1 MLNLNKTMQEVFI
14 NKISKFLPNSPISN
28 DEMEEYLGKIDGR
41 PSKAKRLVLR
51 SNKITTRYYAINKE
65 GIATHTNAQ
74 LVAESIKLLVE
85 NTNDLKKI
93 EMLTAGTSSPD
104 QFMPSHA
111 VMVHG
116 EMPTMNSVEVMTASG
131 NCCSGIQGMKYAFLN
146 IATGQ
151 INNAICSGSERLSR
165 NMRAEQFN
173 PEIEAKQ
180 KIEKN
185 QYIAFEKD
193 FLRWM
198 LSDGAASALLS
209 NKKNEDGISFKID
222 WIEGISYA
230 NKIETCM
237 YMACTKNEKGEL
249 VSFKE
254 YSPEQIQEQSILSI
268 KQDVK
273 LLSDN
278 ILKFGMDKLKQV
290 LTKYS
295 VDISSFNYFL
305 PHLSSYFF
313 EDKIYTLLKENDL
326 EIPKEKWF
334 TNLADVGNVG
344 AASPFLMLEEIMY
357 NNKLKKGDKLL
368 IMVPESARFSYI
380 YMSLTVC

>member
-1 MLNLNKTMQEVFI
+1 MQEVYI
-14 NKISKFLPNSPISN
+14 NKISKFLPNTAISN
-28 DEMEEYLGKIDGR
+28 DEIEEYLGKIDGK

-51 SNKITTRYYAINKE
+51 SNQIKTRYYAIDKN

-74 LVAESIKLLVE
+74 LVAESIKLLFE
-85 NTNDLKKI
+85 NTQDLKKI

-116 EMPTMNSVEVMTASG
+116 ELPEMNSIEVMTASG

-146 IATGQ
+146 IATEQ
-151 INNAICSGSERLSR
+151 INNAVCSGSERLSR

-173 PEIEAKQ
+173 PEIEAKKQ
-180 KIEKN
+180 ISEN
-185 QYIAFEKD
+185 EYIAFEKD

-209 NKKNEDGISFKID
+209 NKKNKSGLSLKID
-222 WIEGISYA
+222 WIEAISYA
-230 NKIETCM
+230 NKAETCM
-237 YMACTKNEKGEL
+237 YMAATKNEKGAL
-249 VSFKE
+249 ISFKE
-254 YSPEQIQEQSILSI
+254 YNPKEIQEKSVFSI

-273 LLSDN
+273 LLSEN

-290 LTKYS
+290 LNKY
-295 VDISSFNYFL
+295 VIDISEFNYFL

-313 EDKIYTLLKENDL
+313 EDKIYKLLKDNHL
-326 EIPKEKWF
+326 EISKEKWF
-334 TNLADVGNVG
+334 TNLSKVGNVG
-344 AASPFLMLEEIMY
+344 AASPLLMLEEIMN
-357 NNKLKKGDKLL
+357 NNKLNKGDKLL

>member
-1 MLNLNKTMQEVFI
+1 MQDVFI
-14 NKISKFLPNSPISN
+14 NKITKFLPNYPVSN
-28 DEMEEYLGKIDGR
+28 DEMESYLGKIDGK

-51 SNKITTRYYAINKE
+51 SNKIKTRYYALNKQ
-65 GIATHTNAQ
+65 GIATHTNSQ
-74 LVAESIKLLVE
+74 LVAESIKLLF
-85 NTNDLKKI
+85 KKPSDIKDI

-116 EMPTMNSVEVMTASG
+116 ELPEMNSIEVMTASG
-131 NCCSGIQGMKYAFLN
+131 NCCSGIQGLKYAFLN

-151 INNAICSGSERLSR
+151 INNAVCAGSERLSR
-165 NMRAEQFN
+165 NMRAEQFE
-173 PEIEAKQ
+173 PEIEAK
-180 KIEKN
+180 KTLEN
-185 QYIAFEKD
+185 NEYIAFEKD

-209 NKKNEDGISFKID
+209 NKKNEDSLSFKID

-230 NKIETCM
+230 NKVETCM
-237 YMACTKNEKGEL
+237 YMAATKNEKGEL

-254 YSPEQIQEQSILSI
+254 HTPDQIQEDSILSI

-273 LLSDN
+273 LLSEN
-278 ILKFGMDKLKQV
+278 ILKFGMDKLQQV
-290 LTKYS
+290 LEKHKI
-295 VDISSFNYFL
+295 DISRFDYFL
-305 PHLSSYFF
+305 HHLSSYFF
-313 EDKIYTLLKENDL
+313 EEKIYKLLKENNL

-334 TNLADVGNVG
+334 TNLAKVGNVG
-344 AASPFLMLEEIMY
+344 AASPLLMLEEIMH
-357 NNKLKKGDKLL
+357 NGQLKKGDKLL